1 MIMFNKVSAALAAVA
16 VIAAMALSP
25 TSASAH
31 HWGHGWGLGLGIGLG
46 VGLATTAIVANTCV
60 RRMVVATPFGP
71 AVRWV
76 NVC

>member
-1 MIMFNKVSAALAAVA
+1 MFHGRSAALATVA
-16 VIAAMALSP
+16 VISAIAIAP

-31 HWGHGWGLGLGIGLG
+31 HWGHGWGPGFGIGLG
-46 VGLATTAIVANTCV
+46 VGLATTAIIANTCV
-60 RRMVVATPFGP
+60 RRMVVATPLGP

>member
-1 MIMFNKVSAALAAVA
+1 MFHGRSAALATVA
-16 VIAAMALSP
+16 VIGAIAIAP

-31 HWGHGWGLGLGIGLG
+31 HWGHGWGPGGFGIGLG
-46 VGLATTAIVANTCV
+46 VGLATTAIIANTCV
-60 RRMVVATPFGP
+60 RRMVVDTPLGP

>member
-1 MIMFNKVSAALAAVA
+1 MFRQMSAALATVA
-16 VIAAMALSP
+16 VIGAVAITP

-31 HWGHGWGLGLGIGLG
+31 HWGHGWGHGGFGIGLG
-46 VGLATTAIVANTCV
+46 VGLATTAFIANSCV
-60 RRMVVATPFGP
+60 RRMVVDTPLGP